1 VTSPLIIPASVSTNG
16 TVRAVFMPA
25 VADRLAPK
33 IATELE
39 AVASLDFSCYATG
52 DGVNAETSE
61 NNIEDARLCTKAVYE
76 QPGDRTDTLEITYTF
91 NPKIPTQNRA
101 HLELVEGRQGL
112 ILLRWA
118 VDAELDWEVG
128 DMGDLYPVTL
138 GAQRKN
144 NPTRNGIHKITQK
157 CFVTGKV
164 NKDVILAA

>member
-1 VTSPLIIPASVSTNG
+1 MTSPLVIPASVSTNG

-25 VADRLAPK
+25 VLDRLAPK
-33 IATELE
+33 LATEVL
-39 AVASLDFSCYATG
+39 AVSSLDFSCYATG

-91 NPKIPTQNRA
+91 NPRLPLQNKA
-101 HLELVEGRQGL
+101 HLELIEGRVGL
-112 ILLRWA
+112 IGIRWA
-118 VDAELDWEVG
+118 VDAELDWEED
-128 DMGDLYPVTL
+128 DMIDLYPVTL

-164 NKDVILAA
+164 NKDVLLVA